1 MTAWNKIIFF
11 SRAFM
16 FLAAFTG
23 VYLEITKRGGL
34 GMLLYYT
41 VLSNLLVVIFTG
53 YLLLKMRR
61 EGDHWQSSSLLRL
74 KGGITMSIMITCVI
88 YHFMLAPLT
97 TDFYRLENFLCHYIV
112 PLWFLVDTIIFDK
125 SRQYKWF
132 DPIVWTVLPLL
143 YMGFSI
149 LNGFVLKMDVPKA
162 KDSPFPYFFLNA
174 TKHGWSFVFK
184 WAATIFLAYM
194 VSGYIFYL
202 VKSIKKAKK

>member
-41 VLSNLLVVIFTG
+41 VLSNLLVMIFTG
-53 YLLLKMRR
+53 YLLWKMRR
-61 EGDHWQSSSLLRL
+61 EGDYWQSSSLLRL
-74 KGGITMSIMITCVI
+74 KGGITMCIMITCVI

-97 TDFYRLENFLCHYIV
+97 KDFYRLENFLCHYIV

-132 DPIVWTVLPLL
+132 DPMLWTSLPLF
-143 YMGFSI
+143 YMIFAI
-149 LNGFVLKMDVPKA
+149 LNGFVIKMDVPNA

-174 TKHGWSFVFK
+174 PKHGWGFVFR
-184 WAATIFLAYM
+184 WAATIFIAYM
-194 VSGYIFYL
+194 VSGYLFYL
-202 VKSIKKAKK
+202 VKNIKKSKK

>member
-1 MTAWNKIIFF
+1 MTVWNKIIFF

-34 GMLLYYT
+34 RMLLYYT

-74 KGGITMSIMITCVI
+74 KGGVTMSIMITCVI

-97 TDFYRLENFLCHYIV
+97 KDFYRLENFLCHYIV

-143 YMGFSI
+143 YMGFAI
-149 LNGFVLKMDVPKA
+149 LNGFVLKMDVPNA

-174 TKHGWSFVFK
+174 NKYGWGFVFR
-184 WAATIFLAYM
+184 WAAIIFVAYM
-194 VSGYIFYL
+194 VSGYLFYL
-202 VKSIKKAKK
+202 VKNIKKSKK

>member
-1 MTAWNKIIFF
+1 MTVWNKIIFF

-34 GMLLYYT
+34 RMLLYYT

-74 KGGITMSIMITCVI
+74 KGGVTMSIMITCVI

-143 YMGFSI
+143 YMGFAI
-149 LNGFVLKMDVPKA
+149 LNGFVLKMDVPNA

-174 TKHGWSFVFK
+174 NKYGWGFVFR
-184 WAATIFLAYM
+184 WAAIIFVAYM
-194 VSGYIFYL
+194 VSGYLFYL
-202 VKSIKKAKK
+202 VKNIKKSKK

>member
-11 SRAFM
+11 SRTFM

-23 VYLEITKRGGL
+23 IYLEITKHGGF

-41 VLSNLLVVIFTG
+41 VLSNLLVMIFTG
-53 YLLLKMRR
+53 YLLWKMRR

-74 KGGITMSIMITCVI
+74 KGGVTMSIMITCVI

-97 TDFYRLENFLCHYIV
+97 KDFYRLENFLCHYIV

-143 YMGFSI
+143 YMGFAI
-149 LNGFVLKMDVPKA
+149 LNGFVLKMDVPNA

-174 TKHGWSFVFK
+174 NKYGWGFVFR
-184 WAATIFLAYM
+184 WAAIIFVAYM
-194 VSGYIFYL
+194 VSGYLFYL
-202 VKSIKKAKK
+202 VKNIKKSKK